1 MAKIINIS
9 AALCLLPNAVLSMS
23 TETDQNG
30 LQQDK
35 EDNLT
40 FDSIKS
46 DVYDLFQ
53 NDQDPS
59 QSMDKT

>member
-30 LQQDK
+30 LQQAK
-35 EDNLT
+35 EDNSPL
-40 FDSIKS
+40 DSIKS
-46 DVYDLFQ
+46 DVYDLYL
-53 NDQDPS
+53 ND
-59 QSMDKT
+59 